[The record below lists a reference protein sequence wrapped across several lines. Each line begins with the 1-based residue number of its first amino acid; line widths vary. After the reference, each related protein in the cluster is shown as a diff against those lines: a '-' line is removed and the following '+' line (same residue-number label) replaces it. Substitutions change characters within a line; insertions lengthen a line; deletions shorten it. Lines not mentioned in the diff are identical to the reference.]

1 MGTQVL
7 QPLGAG
13 DHFPDIHRLPGQH
26 GNQEVVL
33 HRTSGIRVIISA
45 YRIENISEVTV
56 SLEVHHVRKLADL
69 NNPGRRDKP
78 AWMP

>member
-1 MGTQVL
+1 
-7 QPLGAG
+7 
-13 DHFPDIHRLPGQH
+13 
-26 GNQEVVL
+26 
-33 HRTSGIRVIISA
+33 VIISA